1 MNLTHRHA
9 FLRYIVI
16 DECLV
21 QPVKDSEDAASGK
34 SEEESL
40 WYKEDLLAAINQR
53 ISAFSPHAKPIAMRT
68 LEKDLVDMQS
78 LFGVEI
84 LKLSQNRRAHYRYA
98 KSGMSIRKA
107 SLTADQAIALQQLFR
122 HLESLNY
129 QEGEEWWWEAES
141 RLRLHFDLFQ
151 DDEKDR
157 KSARRRNDR
166 AAESVHK
173 SHRWSDSS
181 AKWLPH
187 LTKAAAKNI
196 PIRLA
201 YRLKADGALEHA
213 TCRIEWL
220 TQENE
225 EWLIGLLA
233 WDEEAQEAFRLL
245 LSTRS
250 VDSMDDVTAQF
261 SESLQNPVAWSWVR
275 YASERMGL
283 APGIVASAVA
293 SPEPVQI
300 WLESEVAK
308 RFLIDPIHPSQDLRL
323 QQSAGGVIFTINV
336 VVDSSLFKWVLQW
349 GKRAQLIEPAEARHT
364 MRLEARSLAALYDP
378 MFGP

>member
-1 MNLTHRHA
+1 M
-9 FLRYIVI
+9 
-16 DECLV
+16 
-21 QPVKDSEDAASGK
+21 
-34 SEEESL
+34 
-40 WYKEDLLAAINQR
+40 
-53 ISAFSPHAKPIAMRT
+53 
-68 LEKDLVDMQS
+68 
-78 LFGVEI
+78 
-84 LKLSQNRRAHYRYA
+84 
-98 KSGMSIRKA
+98 
-107 SLTADQAIALQQLFR
+107 
-122 HLESLNY
+122 
-129 QEGEEWWWEAES
+129 
-141 RLRLHFDLFQ
+141 
-151 DDEKDR
+151 
-157 KSARRRNDR
+157 
-166 AAESVHK
+166 
-173 SHRWSDSS
+173 
-181 AKWLPH
+181 
-187 LTKAAAKNI
+187 
-196 PIRLA
+196 
-201 YRLKADGALEHA
+201 
-213 TCRIEWL
+213 

-261 SESLQNPVAWSWVR
+261 SESLQNPVTWSWVR